1 MESVINIDIT
11 KKINLFFNDKGK
23 SLQKI
28 LEEFILV
35 SYHNK
40 NL

>member
-1 MESVINIDIT
+1 MESEINIDIT
-11 KKINLFFNDKGK
+11 KKINLFFDDNGK

>member
-1 MESVINIDIT
+1 MENVINIDT
-11 KKINLFFNDKGK
+11 AKEINLFFDDKGK

-35 SYHNK
+35 SYHKINS
-40 NL
+40 